1 MTKRNSFAL
10 GFLLCVVALLWP
22 ASATWAQD
30 PEEKNTQE
38 PGAAAKNTPTPEKT
52 GKEQNPAQKN
62 KGESTLGENSM
73 NFPAAQGPVEL
84 RPARG
89 TKITLKL
96 SDSSRVAYE
105 AIGRQA
111 KINVLFDPDYVP
123 RNISL
128 DLNGVSLED
137 ALKVVAFQ
145 SRSFWRPVTAD
156 TIFVAADSP
165 VKRREFEQQVI
176 KTFYFPNVTSS
187 SDLQDIVNGIRT
199 LVEVARIQQM
209 PAYQTIMVRATPEQM
224 AVTERMVNDLNQA
237 KQKTGGEYRLEFKV
251 TEINDDK
258 KSPPKTYTMLIE
270 PHQTAKVRT
279 GSKIPIQTSEK
290 ERSYVEV
297 GKKIDC
303 IVRSETEHTV
313 SLHFTV
319 ESSEVAPE
327 ARPAT
332 EPAGTNPV
340 IQQVSMEASVTLELG
355 TPAVVGNFQD
365 PVSKH
370 SFQIEATAVRTK
382 SKE

>member
-1 MTKRNSFAL
+1 MNKRNSFTLA
-10 GFLLCVVALLWP
+10 FWLCVMVLLWP
-22 ASATWAQD
+22 ASATWAQES
-30 PEEKNTQE
+30 EEKNPPE
-38 PGAAAKNTPTPEKT
+38 LGSPAKNAQEKNA
-52 GKEQNPAQKN
+52 KDQNPAPKS
-62 KGESTLGENSM
+62 KAESTLGDNPM

-84 RPARG
+84 RPTRG

-96 SDSSRVAYE
+96 ADSSRVAYE

-123 RNISL
+123 RSISV

-145 SRSFWRPVTAD
+145 SRTFWRPVTAD

-165 VKRREFEQQVI
+165 VKRREFEQQII
-176 KTFYFPNVTSS
+176 KTFYFPNVTSPN
-187 SDLQDIVNGIRT
+187 DLQDIVNGMRT
-199 LVEVARIQQM
+199 LIEVSRIQQM
-209 PAYQTIMVRATPEQM
+209 PSVQTIMVRATPEQM
-224 AVTERMVNDLNQA
+224 ALTERMVNDLNQA

-279 GSKIPIQTSEK
+279 GSKVPIQTSEK

-303 IVRSETEHTV
+303 VVRSETEHTV

-319 ESSEVAPE
+319 ESSEVASD
-327 ARPAT
+327 ARAGA
-332 EPAGTNPV
+332 EPAGANPV

-355 TPAVVGNFQD
+355 TPAIVGNFQD

-370 SFQIEATAVRTK
+370 NFQIEATAVRTK